1 VPSSGRRRKP
11 ASRKPRGRP
20 PTKLTDVLAAR
31 LIGYLEAGAY
41 LSHAAPACGI
51 DRRTVYGWL
60 EVGRMDAAAGKA
72 DTIHA
77 VFVRAIEKARGK
89 AMVQATKEV
98 RLAGRKDWR
107 ASAWY
112 LSRVAPDLFGERI
125 EVDARAEAHLERLGD
140 PADDEAGAMLDDL
153 DDGEL
158 DYLDKLATREA
169 QVLARALARR
179 RKKPPESDDADA

>member
-1 VPSSGRRRKP
+1 
-11 ASRKPRGRP
+11 
-20 PTKLTDVLAAR
+20 
-31 LIGYLEAGAY
+31 LIGYIEAGAY

-60 EVGRMDAAAGKA
+60 EVGRMDVAGGRT
-72 DTIHA
+72 DTLHA
-77 VFVRAIEKARGK
+77 GFVQAVEKARGR

-112 LSRVAPDLFGERI
+112 LARVAPDLFGERI

-153 DDGEL
+153 NDGEL
-158 DYLDKLATREA
+158 ELLDKLATREA
-169 QVLARALARR
+169 QLLARALARR
-179 RKKPPESDDADA
+179 KKTTPERDDADT